1 MRCNSPLTSCVF
13 STVFAVD
20 VFAFDLYDTDA
31 DGVLKLKEV
40 QLMFREL
47 MGSKVY
53 ELETSKT

>member
-1 MRCNSPLTSCVF
+1 MF
-13 STVFAVD
+13 SFLVTTD
-20 VFAFDLYDTDA
+20 VFAFDLYDMDA
-31 DGVLKLKEV
+31 DGIMQLKEV